1 MARTTLDIDTP
12 IRNEICRLQQKQ
24 GRPMG
29 KIVSELL
36 APALAEGKQLA
47 PVAFNW
53 RPRPMGVGVNLND
66 KESLYAILDS
76 SNECVF
82 PLTPADP
89 DG

>member
-1 MARTTLDIDTP
+1 
-12 IRNEICRLQQKQ
+12 
-24 GRPMG
+24 MG

-76 SNECVF
+76 SNE
-82 PLTPADP
+82 
-89 DG
+89 